1 MRAYLY
7 ILTFVLS
14 LIFSTSTFA
23 DGSPNLTPRCN
34 QTVFDLCGF
43 IDAKIWNEHRREVF
57 IIEPKYERAEAFS
70 DGLAAVRIEGKYGYI
85 NSSNELIITPQFDRA
100 GEFDQGFAVSGT
112 NNALG
117 IIDQSGNY
125 VVDPIFSHAK
135 VFSDE
140 IILGISTEN
149 AEQGYSSHG
158 KYNIFG
164 AGLYN
169 ISDGWLTEQKYNFER
184 FGDPNKGLI
193 WAQDQ
198 TGETGT
204 WDDEYGLMQIDGSW
218 LIEPQFRLVSELR
231 YNRAP
236 IRKMIDGQTIAG
248 AIDEDGRQVIPFKFE
263 SLSHMD
269 ENFLLAHKGRYPDQK
284 EGIVSFDGKLLG
296 GRYFDDLER
305 PDRVIGPDHPKHDF
319 YMVKDG
325 DEWKTLT
332 KDGVLLSDQRVGQ
345 IFLKCDQFSIF
356 YDTNGYAL
364 VPKDNK
370 LPTVRFE
377 SPLFSSS
384 DQTCTPPPTLTRG
397 KSYATTLKNGKVFA
411 GFYENSKGFFGTHKW
426 VSVNDKWGLVS
437 VDGDFSIK
445 PIYTSVSREG
455 PLRLQAS
462 PLVVETDETYKV
474 IRDSEAFRLSFVD
487 GKYVEVSF
495 TKFEE
500 NTTQILNCDGPYR
513 RKSKDGLWGIVDE
526 TGKPLIPMQ
535 YRAITCFSNGVAWVP
550 DDTQRQWCP
559 IDRHNRIRSAPA
571 CSTTRYAYWA
581 SHSDP
586 QEFDEDPYESSVLWM
601 RAHLDYGEGRR
612 DEKPGFVPW

>member
-1 MRAYLY
+1 M
-7 ILTFVLS
+7 
-14 LIFSTSTFA
+14 
-23 DGSPNLTPRCN
+23 
-34 QTVFDLCGF
+34 
-43 IDAKIWNEHRREVF
+43 
-57 IIEPKYERAEAFS
+57 
-70 DGLAAVRIEGKYGYI
+70 
-85 NSSNELIITPQFDRA
+85 
-100 GEFDQGFAVSGT
+100 
-112 NNALG
+112 
-117 IIDQSGNY
+117 GNY
-125 VVDPIFSHAK
+125 
-135 VFSDE
+135 
-140 IILGISTEN
+140 
-149 AEQGYSSHG
+149 
-158 KYNIFG
+158 
-164 AGLYN
+164 
-169 ISDGWLTEQKYNFER
+169 W
-184 FGDPNKGLI
+184 
-193 WAQDQ
+193 
-198 TGETGT
+198 
-204 WDDEYGLMQIDGSW
+204 
-218 LIEPQFRLVSELR
+218 
-231 YNRAP
+231 
-236 IRKMIDGQTIAG
+236 
-248 AIDEDGRQVIPFKFE
+248 
-263 SLSHMD
+263 
-269 ENFLLAHKGRYPDQK
+269 
-284 EGIVSFDGKLLG
+284 G

-513 RKSKDGLWGIVDE
+513 RKSKDGLWVLLTKRANLLFPCNTVRLRVFPMALLGFPMTHNVNGARLIVTIE
-526 TGKPLIPMQ
+526 FGPHQLVQRHVMHIGHHIPIPKNLMKTPMK
-535 YRAITCFSNGVAWVP
+535 A
-550 DDTQRQWCP
+550 
-559 IDRHNRIRSAPA
+559 
-571 CSTTRYAYWA
+571 A
-581 SHSDP
+581 S
-586 QEFDEDPYESSVLWM
+586 
-601 RAHLDYGEGRR
+601 YG
-612 DEKPGFVPW
+612 